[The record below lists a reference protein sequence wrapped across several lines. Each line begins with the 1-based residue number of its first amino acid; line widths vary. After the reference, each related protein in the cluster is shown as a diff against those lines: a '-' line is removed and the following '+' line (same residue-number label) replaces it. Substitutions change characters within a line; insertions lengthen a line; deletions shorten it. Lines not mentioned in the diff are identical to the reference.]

1 MKPGYFRITSC
12 ALISDLDCY
21 FDYNSY
27 NFRQLCPILHRGMNG
42 DEHGQNSIK
51 ITSEMDTPLPPA
63 NPHIEKKITPDSE
76 APALTPRERNAGK
89 R

>member
-1 MKPGYFRITSC
+1 
-12 ALISDLDCY
+12 
-21 FDYNSY
+21 
-27 NFRQLCPILHRGMNG
+27 MNG